1 MKNEDLYVYKKS
13 DFYEDFIS
21 SQKEYYEREQVD
33 TLIAEKDREIALL
46 KERICNGDVSRLTWI
61 DDCIAKD
68 KEIAELK
75 DKCQMHDFFWE
86 GCGFKKLGFKNSID
100 VRDYCDELKRQN
112 EDLLP
117 KCRKANKELRSTRH
131 ALWLMT
137 AEWAEGMG
145 LASCNIAIKLSVKER
160 FFYHDEV
167 NREKDIKKYRH
178 RQVVFYKYADY
189 CRKKAEA

>member
-1 MKNEDLYVYKKS
+1 MSNESTNIIETMSAELERLRPMEASLEMAEADVKAYKQRVADL
-13 DFYEDFIS
+13 E
-21 SQKEYYEREQVD
+21 
-33 TLIAEKDREIALL
+33 
-46 KERICNGDVSRLTWI
+46 
-61 DDCIAKD
+61 

-75 DKCQMHDFFWE
+75 SEIRRKEAVEQRWFEQCME
-86 GCGFKKLGFKNSID
+86 ARSEAI
-100 VRDYCDELKRQN
+100 RLKR
-112 EDLLP
+112 
-117 KCRKANKELRSTRH
+117 

-137 AEWAEGMG
+137 SEWAEGMG

-160 FFYHDEV
+160 FFYHDEA